1 MGTFNVELEISDFA
15 GNRFERV
22 EALVDSGAT
31 YTVLPSALLADLGVK
46 PHRTM
51 TFELADGSLI
61 KRGFGRVW
69 VKLAGDEEVSPVIF
83 GDNDDAPLLGKVT
96 LSTFCLEI
104 DEANERLVEVMA
116 RL

>member
-1 MGTFNVELEISDFA
+1 MGTFNVEFEIGDFA

-31 YTVLPSALLADLGVK
+31 YTVIPSALLVDLGVK

-61 KRGFGRVW
+61 ERGFGRVW
-69 VKLAGDEEVSPVIF
+69 VRLDGGEEVSPVIF
-83 GDNDDAPLLGKVT
+83 GDNDDAPLLGAVT
-96 LSTFCLEI
+96 LENLGLGI
-104 DEANERLVEVMA
+104 DLVNQRIVPVKALM
-116 RL
+116 

>member
-1 MGTFNVELEISDFA
+1 MGTFNVEFEIGDFA

-31 YTVLPSALLADLGVK
+31 YTVIPSALLADLGVK

-61 KRGFGRVW
+61 ERDFGRVW
-69 VKLAGDEEVSPVIF
+69 VRLDEGEEVSPVIF
-83 GDNDDAPLLGKVT
+83 GDDDDAPLLGAVT
-96 LSTFCLEI
+96 LENLGQGI
-104 DEANERLVEVMA
+104 DLVNQRIVPVKALM
-116 RL
+116 

>member
-1 MGTFNVELEISDFA
+1 MGTFNVEIEIGDPD
-15 GNRFERV
+15 GRRFERV
-22 EALVDSGAT
+22 DALVDSRAT
-31 YTVLPSALLADLGVK
+31 YTVIPSALLADLGVK

-61 KRGFGRVW
+61 ERGFGRVW
-69 VKLAGDEEVSPVIF
+69 VRLDGGEEVSPVIF
-83 GDNDDAPLLGKVT
+83 GDNDDAPLMGKVT

-104 DEANERLVEVMA
+104 DEANERLVAVMA

>member
-1 MGTFNVELEISDFA
+1 MGTFNVEFEISDFA

-61 KRGFGRVW
+61 ERDFGRVW
-69 VKLAGDEEVSPVIF
+69 VKLAEGEEMSPVIF
-83 GDNDDAPLLGKVT
+83 GDSNDAPLLGAVT
-96 LSTFCLEI
+96 LEI
-104 DEANERLVEVMA
+104 FGLGIDPMNGRLVPVNA
-116 RL
+116 LI